1 MMAGVFASKKIE
13 SILESFPQPKASN
26 LQGNLELIHRVMHR
40 P

>member
-1 MMAGVFASKKIE
+1 MPWLKIE
-13 SILESFPQPKASN
+13 SIVESFPQLKPHN